1 MSLRRNDLEIRNL
14 GVGCALNPWAANDSS
29 SRQVMFSNHAG
40 QTLVTNGATVRYN
53 LTGAEI
59 EYADATFKVEF
70 PCAARILKVIKKY
83 KGGITLGSIDA
94 KHNPETIVIYE
105 NLDVAQQGG
114 VELGVVVIPAYHST
128 HQKFGFKFKPTRF
141 SEMLAANEIIPAGT
155 IVAQSPNVTESGI
168 WKYGRESNVV
178 LLSIPQCI
186 EDGIVI
192 SRSFAEANKIT
203 SIETHMLSWGKRSFP
218 LNIYGSE
225 DIYKILPEVGE
236 TVREDRLLFALREYD
251 ERLACVDMTNE
262 ALREPDLIHD
272 SLVYVPAGSKIVDIK
287 IMCANSNQTFTADEM
302 LTQPRRYAD
311 AQMRFYTEILETVQ
325 EFERRRKIRNAPM
338 TPALHRLMVETI
350 REVKQIPTNA
360 ISTYRAVPLDEWS
373 LEVTIATTITPDV
386 GFKFTDCHGGK
397 GVVVEVWPDEDMPID
412 AFGNRADVIMDGDS
426 TVKRMNIGRV
436 YEQYLNAT
444 GRMVANNLRDMAAKA
459 TPTEEMWQ
467 YLTSY
472 YTIAS
477 PLYLE
482 EDIRAL
488 EHEINFKEN
497 HLRTVMQSPV
507 VPLRLPPNSPN
518 IGDVQIH
525 DLMQYFPIEIS
536 PITYRGNSGNI
547 VTTHDCHLI
556 ASMYVIML
564 EKIGADWAA
573 ISTAKRQHF
582 GLLAK
587 LTNADKNSRP
597 WRGQSVRMV
606 GEAEARLI
614 SAYSGDQITAEL
626 LEIPNSPAATQEIV
640 RTIIQAKQPT
650 NIPRVLDRTRVPKGS
665 SRAVNF
671 VKHIL
676 GCAGFMFERG

>member
-1 MSLRRNDLEIRNL
+1 MAMRQNDLTIQNL

-59 EYADATFKVEF
+59 EYADATFKIEF

-83 KGGITLGSIDA
+83 KGGITLGTIDS
-94 KHNPETIVIYE
+94 KHNPETVVIYE
-105 NLDVAQQGG
+105 NLDVTQRGG

-128 HQKFGFKFKPTRF
+128 HQKFGFRYKPTRF
-141 SEMLAANEIIPAGT
+141 AEMLTVGSIIPQGT
-155 IVAQSPNVTESGI
+155 IVAQSPNVTESGV

-218 LNIYGSE
+218 LNIYGDE
-225 DIYKILPEVGE
+225 NIYKILPEVGE
-236 TVREDRLLFALREYD
+236 IVRQDRLLFALRDYD

-272 SLVYVPAGSKIVDIK
+272 TLVYVPAGSKIVDIK

-311 AQMRFYTEILETVQ
+311 AQKRFYTEILETVR
-325 EFERRRKIRNAPM
+325 EFERRVGVRNVPM

-350 REVKQIPTNA
+350 REVGEISTNA

-373 LEVTIATTITPDV
+373 IEVTIATSITPDV

-397 GVVVEVWPDEDMPID
+397 GVVVEVWPDEDMPVD
-412 AFGNRADVIMDGDS
+412 AWGNRADVIMDGDS

-436 YEQYLNAT
+436 YEQYVNAT
-444 GRMVANNLRDMAAKA
+444 GRMVANTLRDTASKAADTA
-459 TPTEEMWQ
+459 EMWN
-467 YLTSY
+467 YLKSY
-472 YTIAS
+472 YAIAS
-477 PLYLE
+477 PLYLS
-482 EDIRAL
+482 EDIEVL
-488 EHEINFKEN
+488 ESEPGFKEN
-497 HLRTVMQSPV
+497 HLSYVMQSPV

-525 DLMQYFPIEIS
+525 QLMQHFPIEIS
-536 PITYRGNSGNI
+536 PITYRGNSGNL
-547 VTTHDCHLI
+547 VTTHDSHLI
-556 ASMYVIML
+556 ASMYIIML

-614 SAYSGDQITAEL
+614 SAYSGAEITAEL

-640 RTIIQAKQPT
+640 RTIIQAEQPT
-650 NIPRVLDRTRVPKGS
+650 NIPRVLDRARVAKGS

-671 VKHIL
+671 VTHIL
-676 GCAGFMFERG
+676 GCAGFKFERG